1 MQAMTERPAL
11 RAALVC
17 RVFERVSGGRG
28 ERKEEW
34 LARKSQLTLSATN
47 LSVSPNKL
55 LLSECPKITQCTF
68 ASFNCWGA
76 ISPVKAPDDSVNAFW
91 AETSVGASSSDWT
104 FKRYKAG
111 GAMTTWLVPS
121 SLASLMDRTIFSMD
135 SREPFILK
143 LPLLQTSAL
152 AFWVFASFRLVS
164 LSQD

>member
-1 MQAMTERPAL
+1 M
-11 RAALVC
+11 
-17 RVFERVSGGRG
+17 
-28 ERKEEW
+28 
-34 LARKSQLTLSATN
+34 
-47 LSVSPNKL
+47 
-55 LLSECPKITQCTF
+55 
-68 ASFNCWGA
+68 
-76 ISPVKAPDDSVNAFW
+76 NAFW

-152 AFWVFASFRLVS
+152 GFLLLFCLVFAGLTR
-164 LSQD
+164 